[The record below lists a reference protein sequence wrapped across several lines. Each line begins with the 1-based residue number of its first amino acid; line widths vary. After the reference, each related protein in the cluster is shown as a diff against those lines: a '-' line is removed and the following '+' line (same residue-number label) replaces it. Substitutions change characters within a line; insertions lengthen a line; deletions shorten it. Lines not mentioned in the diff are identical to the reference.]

1 MKIVVLDGFTSNPGD
16 LSWQALAALG
26 ELTVYQRTP
35 AEAVVERI
43 ADAEI
48 VITNKVIIDR
58 QIMAQTPNLK
68 YIGVLATGYN
78 IVDIEAARQR
88 NIIVTNVPDYSADAV
103 AEMVFAYLLK
113 IYHEVALHSQ
123 SVKKGDWAKCADFC
137 YWQSPLFELAGKTIG
152 VVGYGKIAKR
162 VVEISKAFK
171 MNVIVYHH
179 KTPAGVVKEG
189 VQFVD
194 FEQLLKRADIISLHV
209 PLFDSTRQIINATTI
224 DKMKDGVILINT
236 ARGPLLDE
244 AAVSAA
250 LIGGK
255 IGHLAVDVVSEEP
268 IKGNNPLLKAPNVL
282 ITPHI
287 AWAPVEARMRL
298 IDVAAQNVAA
308 FIAGDVINRV
318 N

>member
-16 LSWQALAALG
+16 LSWQGLAALG

-48 VITNKVIIDR
+48 VITNKVIID
-58 QIMAQTPNLK
+58 QHIMEQTPNLK

-113 IYHEVALHSQ
+113 IYHDVALHSR
-123 SVKKGDWAKCADFC
+123 SVKSGDWTNCADFC
-137 YWQSPLFELAGKTIG
+137 YWQSPLFELSGKTIG
-152 VVGYGKIAKR
+152 VVGYGKTAKR

-171 MNVIVYHH
+171 MNVIVYHY
-179 KTPAGVVKEG
+179 KTPAGTVKDG
-189 VQFVD
+189 IQFVD
-194 FEQLLKRADIISLHV
+194 FEQLLKNADIISLHV
-209 PLFDSTRQIINATTI
+209 PLFESTKQIINQTAI
-224 DKMKDGVILINT
+224 AKMKDGVILINT

-244 AAVSAA
+244 FAVAEA
-250 LIGGK
+250 LHNLK
-255 IGHLAVDVVSEEP
+255 ISHLAVDVVSEEP
-268 IKGNNPLLKAPNVL
+268 IKDNNPLLKAPNVL

-287 AWAPVEARMRL
+287 AWAPLEARKRL
-298 IDVAAQNVAA
+298 LDVAAQNIAA
-308 FIAGDVINRV
+308 FITGDIINKV